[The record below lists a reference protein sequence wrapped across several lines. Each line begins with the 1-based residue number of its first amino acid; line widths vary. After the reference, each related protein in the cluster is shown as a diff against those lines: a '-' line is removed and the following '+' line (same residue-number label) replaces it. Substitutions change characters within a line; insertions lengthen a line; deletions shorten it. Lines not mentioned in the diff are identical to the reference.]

1 MALITFSDVHLT
13 EIRFDYTDY
22 TNKESLRDEAKA
34 VLDSLTPLGT
44 THIGNAIKVLLEEL
58 NQNGRGYRGASGE
71 SQPIVVVTDGEPSD
85 TSVLDAEAVKLANTG
100 ARCLPLQ
107 SEIVDLTQ
115 CQQTRTK
122 APT

>member
-1 MALITFSDVHLT
+1 MPTFIDNVIARLDIGSDRTRVALITFSDVHLT

-58 NQNGRGYRGASGE
+58 NQNGRGYRGASE
-71 SQPIVVVTDGEPSD
+71 SRS
-85 TSVLDAEAVKLANTG
+85 LLWW
-100 ARCLPLQ
+100 
-107 SEIVDLTQ
+107 
-115 CQQTRTK
+115 
-122 APT
+122 